1 MAFLEFENV
10 RIAGISA
17 AVPKK
22 IEKPKS
28 RSSDYTDEEF
38 RKGVGILERRLDDT
52 FTTSDLCYYGAERLI
67 ADLKWD
73 KQEIDAIIFVSQ
85 FPDYVLPA
93 TAPILQDR
101 LGLSKECY
109 AADISLGCSGWVYGL
124 SVAAGLLNNGSV
136 KKVLLMAGDARRL
149 VEATLGDPLFGF
161 AGTVTAIEY
170 KPSDTGEGVRFHFG
184 SDGSGYDVIIIPEGG
199 ARNGFTEKTL
209 DFHDC
214 EDGIRRNGLMAIMKG
229 MDVFSFAIS
238 TAPKSVRKLAD
249 KYSINLEEVD
259 YLVLHQANK
268 QINDKIAKKL
278 NFGPERV
285 PESLTYFGNTSSASI
300 PMSIVTGIKSE
311 LRNELKRFVACG
323 FGVGLS
329 WGSVY
334 FVLDHCLI
342 SSLVEV

>member
-1 MAFLEFENV
+1 MAFLEFRNV

-28 RSSDYTDEEF
+28 RNSDYGDEDF
-38 RKGVGILERRLDDT
+38 RKSVGVLERRLDDA
-52 FTTSDLCYYGAERLI
+52 FTTSDLCYFGAEKLI
-67 ADLKWD
+67 ANLNWD
-73 KQEIDAIIFVSQ
+73 KSEIDAIIFVSQ

-124 SVAAGLLNNGSV
+124 SVVSGLLNNGSL
-136 KKVLLMAGDARRL
+136 KKALLMVGDARRL
-149 VEATLGDPLFGF
+149 VEASLGDPLFGF
-161 AGTVTAIEY
+161 AGTVTAVEY
-170 KPSDTGEGVRFHFG
+170 AAEDTGFKFHFG
-184 SDGSGYDVIIIPEGG
+184 TDGSGYDVIIIPEGG

-209 DFHDC
+209 KFHDC
-214 EDGIRRNGLMAIMKG
+214 EDGIRRNGLMGIMKG

-238 TAPKSVRKLAD
+238 TAPKSIKKLAE
-249 KYSINLEEVD
+249 KYSITLDDVD
-259 YLVLHQANK
+259 YLVLHQANR
-268 QINDKIAKKL
+268 QINEKIAKKL

-285 PESLTYFGNTSSASI
+285 PESLIYFGNTSSASI
-300 PMSIVTGIKSE
+300 PLSIVTGIKE
-311 LRNELKRFVACG
+311 DLQNGMKRFIACG

-334 FVLDHCLI
+334 FELDHCLI
-342 SSLVEV
+342 SLLVEV